1 MGALRDHCGVIGI
14 AGREPVAPLM
24 YFGLKT
30 LQHRGQESAG
40 MTVVDEAG
48 QGRTTKGMGL
58 VDAVFPPEKV
68 AELTGHLGIG
78 HCRYATAGRSVAENA
93 QPHTVNVALGVVSL
107 AHNGDITNAPKI
119 LEELKG
125 KGYGFITDSDTEVA
139 CRLLANKVVHHA
151 DNPIRAIKE
160 LMGEI
165 VGAYSF
171 TMIIGRDL
179 YAVRDPYGIRPLVI
193 GKLPNNAGYMAASE
207 SVALDVLGAE
217 LIRDV
222 APGEIIKITADG
234 FESTKTAVP
243 DHPAH
248 CFFEYVYFA
257 RGDSVIDGELAQE
270 VRRRIGMQL
279 AREAPV
285 DADIVVPVPDS
296 GRAHAAG
303 YAEASHIPLREGL
316 MKNRYVHRTF
326 IMPGQD
332 NRERNVRLKLNPI
345 KMVLAGKRVV
355 IVDDS
360 IVRSTTM
367 KRIVEL
373 VRAAGAREV
382 HVRIAAPPITDPC
395 YLGVDFHHRSQ
406 LVAANNSTE
415 EIRKL
420 IGANSL
426 AYVSI
431 DGMVRAINLQKA
443 KLCLGCVTGEY
454 PVPITGERVRGQ
466 VVLDQ
471 FHAQKAALP
480 PAIAK

>member
-14 AGREPVAPLM
+14 AGRESVAPLM
-24 YFGLKT
+24 YFGLKS

-40 MTVVDEAG
+40 MTTVDDAG
-48 QGRTTKGMGL
+48 QSRTIKGMGL
-58 VDAVFPPEKV
+58 VDTVFTPEVV
-68 AELTGHLGIG
+68 AELKGATGIG
-78 HCRYATAGRSVAENA
+78 HCRYSTAGRSVAENA
-93 QPHTVNVALGVVSL
+93 QPHTVNVAPGTVSL
-107 AHNGDITNAPKI
+107 AHNGDIVNAPKI
-119 LEELKG
+119 LEELKA
-125 KGYGFITDSDTEVA
+125 KGYGFITDNDTEVA
-139 CRLLANKVVHHA
+139 CRLLANKFVHYP
-151 DNPIRAIKE
+151 DNPVKAIKE
-160 LMGEI
+160 LMAEI

-171 TMIIGRDL
+171 TLILGRDL
-179 YAVRDPYGIRPLVI
+179 WAVRDPYGIRPLVV
-193 GKLPNNAGYMAASE
+193 GKLADGAGYVVASE

-222 APGEIIKITADG
+222 APGEIVHLTKDG
-234 FESTKTAVP
+234 IEFHKTTVP
-243 DHPAH
+243 EQPAH

-257 RGDSVIDGELAQE
+257 RGDSIIDGELAQE
-270 VRRRIGMQL
+270 ARRRIGMAL
-279 AREAPV
+279 AKEAPV

-345 KMVLAGKRVV
+345 KPVLAGKRVI

-373 VRAAGAREV
+373 VRGAGAKEV
-382 HVRIAAPPITDPC
+382 HVRIASPPITDPC

-406 LVAANNSTE
+406 LVGANHTVE

-426 AYVSI
+426 AYTTT
-431 DGMVRAINLQKA
+431 DGMVKAINLPRA

-454 PVPITGERVRGQ
+454 PVPIQGERVRGQ
-466 VVLDQ
+466 VVLEK
-471 FHAQKAALP
+471 FTPARAPAVAQN
-480 PAIAK
+480 

>member
-14 AGREPVAPLM
+14 AARDAAAPML
-24 YFGLKT
+24 YFGLKS

-40 MTVVDEAG
+40 MTTVDAAG
-48 QGRTTKGMGL
+48 EGRTTKGMGL
-58 VDAVFPPEKV
+58 VDQVFPPNVV
-68 AELTGHLGIG
+68 AELPGSTGIG
-78 HCRYATAGRSVAENA
+78 HCRYSTAGRSVTENA
-93 QPHTVNVALGVVSL
+93 QPHTVNVATGIVSL
-107 AHNGDITNAPKI
+107 AHNGDIVNAPI
-119 LEELKG
+119 LLEDLKA
-125 KGYGFITDSDTEVA
+125 KGYGFITDNDTEVA
-139 CRLLANKVVHHA
+139 CRLLANKVVHHP
-151 DNPIRAIKE
+151 DNPVKAIRE
-160 LMGEI
+160 LMTEI

-171 TMIIGRDL
+171 TLLIGRDL
-179 YAVRDPYGIRPLVI
+179 YAVRDPYGIRPLVV
-193 GKLPNNAGYMAASE
+193 GRLPEGGGHVVASE

-222 APGEIIKITADG
+222 APGEIVRITPDAI
-234 FESTKTAVP
+234 ESHKTPVP
-243 DHPAH
+243 EHPAH

-257 RGDSVIDGELAQE
+257 RGDSILDGELAQE
-270 VRRRIGMQL
+270 VRRRIGMAL

-345 KMVLAGKRVV
+345 KPVLTGKRVI

-373 VRAAGAREV
+373 VRQAGAREV
-382 HVRIAAPPITDPC
+382 HVRIASPPITDPC

-406 LVAANNSTE
+406 LVAANHKVD

-431 DGMVRAINLQKA
+431 EGMVKAINLPRP

-454 PVPITGERVRGQ
+454 PVPIQGERVRGQ
-466 VVLDQ
+466 QVLDQ
-471 FHAQKAALP
+471 FAPPKATA
-480 PAIAK
+480 PATQH

>member
-1 MGALRDHCGVIGI
+1 MGSIRDKCGVIGI
-14 AGREPVAPLM
+14 AAREAVAPLM
-24 YFGLKT
+24 YFGLKA

-40 MTVVDEAG
+40 MTTVDEAG
-48 QGRTTKGMGL
+48 QGRTIKGMGL
-58 VDAVFPPEKV
+58 VDQVFPPEKV
-68 AELTGHLGIG
+68 AELQGHVGIG
-78 HCRYATAGRSVAENA
+78 HCRYSTAGRSVADNA
-93 QPHTVNVALGVVSL
+93 QPHTVNVALGVVSM
-107 AHNGDITNAPKI
+107 AHNGDIVNAPKI
-119 LEELKG
+119 LEELKA

-139 CRLLANKVVHHA
+139 CRLLANKVVHYA
-151 DNPIRAIKE
+151 DNPVKALKE

-165 VGAYSF
+165 VGAYSL
-171 TMIIGRDL
+171 TIVVGRDL
-179 YAVRDPYGIRPLVI
+179 YAVRDPYGIRPLVV
-193 GKLPNNAGYMAASE
+193 GKLPGNGGYMAASE

-222 APGEIIKITADG
+222 EPGEIVKITADG
-234 FESTKTAVP
+234 IESHKTPVP
-243 DHPAH
+243 ENAAH

-285 DADIVVPVPDS
+285 DADAVIPVPDS

-303 YAEASHIPLREGL
+303 YSEASHIPLREGL

-345 KMVLAGKRVV
+345 KHVIQGKRVI

-373 VRAAGAREV
+373 VRHVGAREV

-395 YLGVDFHHRSQ
+395 YLGVDFHHRNQ
-406 LVAANNSTE
+406 LVASNSTVE

-431 DGMVRAINLQKA
+431 EGMVKAINFPRA

-454 PVPITGERVRGQ
+454 PVPIAGERVRGQ
-466 VVLDQ
+466 QVLDR
-471 FHAQKAALP
+471 FEPARVHAAATQN
-480 PAIAK
+480 